1 MKIGM
6 TAIGIGKAARPN
18 TIRAVVENAERLGFG
33 TLWAPEHV
41 VLFDTHDSKY
51 PYRDDGSFM
60 ARSNIDLLDPFIGLT
75 YAAAFSRR
83 IRLATGICLVAEHN
97 PLALAKVI
105 ASLDSLSSGRLAL
118 GVGIGWSSEEF
129 AALGIPFERRAQ
141 RTCEYIEVMRKLW
154 GEEKSSFAGE
164 FLRFDGVR
172 SFPKPAQGAR
182 LPVIFG
188 GESMPALRRVA
199 RLGNGWFG
207 VKLNPEQAA
216 AKIATLRKL
225 TTEAGRDFSEIE
237 IIISPY
243 ENEVTAEELRAYH
256 EIGVHEFVPFVRLPG
271 DDNKIPEALERVAR
285 QWVEP
290 AAKLG

>member
-18 TIRAVVENAERLGFG
+18 TIRAVVENAERLGFA

-41 VLFDTHDSKY
+41 VLFDSHDSKY

-75 YAAAFSRR
+75 YAAALSHR

-97 PLALAKVI
+97 PLVLAKVI
-105 ASLDSLSSGRLAL
+105 ASLDSLSSGRIAL
-118 GVGIGWSSEEF
+118 GVGIGWSWEEF

-141 RTCEYIEVMRKLW
+141 RTCEYIEAMRKLW
-154 GEEKSSFAGE
+154 GEEKSSFSGE
-164 FLRFDGVR
+164 FVRFESVR

-225 TTEAGRDFSEIE
+225 MTEAGRDFSELE
-237 IIISPY
+237 IVISPY
-243 ENEVTAEELRAYH
+243 ENQVTADDLRAYQ

-271 DDNKIPEALERVAR
+271 EDRKIPEALETVAR

-290 AAKLG
+290 AAKLT

>member
-1 MKIGM
+1 MKIGI

-18 TIRAVVENAERLGFG
+18 TIRAVVENAERLGFA

-41 VLFDTHDSKY
+41 VLFDSHDSKY

-118 GVGIGWSSEEF
+118 GVGIGWSAEEF
-129 AALGIPFERRAQ
+129 SALGIPFERRAQ

-154 GEEKSSFAGE
+154 GEEKTSFSGE
-164 FLRFDGVR
+164 FVRFNGVR
-172 SFPKPAQGAR
+172 SFPKPAQGGK
-182 LPVIFG
+182 LPIIFG

-216 AKIATLRKL
+216 AKIATLRSL
-225 TTEAGRDFSEIE
+225 MSDAGRDIAELE

-243 ENEVTAEELRAYH
+243 ENEVSVDDLRAYH
-256 EIGVHEFVPFVRLPG
+256 ELGVAEFVPFVRLPS
-271 DDNKIPEALERVAR
+271 DDSKIGEALERVAR
-285 QWVEP
+285 EWIEP
-290 AAKLG
+290 AAKLH

>member
-6 TAIGIGKAARPN
+6 TAVGIGKAARPD
-18 TIRAVVENAERLGFG
+18 TIRVVVENAERLGFA

-41 VLFDTHDSKY
+41 VLFDSHDSKY

-75 YAAAFSRR
+75 YAAAFSSR

-105 ASLDSLSSGRLAL
+105 ASLDSLSSGHLAL

-129 AALGIPFERRAQ
+129 EALGIPFERRAQ

-154 GEEKSSFAGE
+154 GEEKSSFTGE
-164 FLRFDGVR
+164 FVRFDGVR
-172 SFPKPAQGAR
+172 SFPKPAQGAK
-182 LPVIFG
+182 LPIIFG

-207 VKLNPEQAA
+207 VKLNPQQAA
-216 AKIATLRKL
+216 AKVATLRKL
-225 TTEAGRDFSEIE
+225 MTEAGRDFSEIE

-243 ENEVTAEELRAYH
+243 ENEVTNDDLRAYH
-256 EIGVHEFVPFVRLPG
+256 KIGVHEFVPFVRLPT
-271 DDNKIPEALERVAR
+271 DVRKIPEALERIAR

-290 AAKLG
+290 AAKLQ

>member
-60 ARSNIDLLDPFIGLT
+60 ARSDIDLLDPFIGLT
-75 YAAAFSRR
+75 YAAAFSSR
-83 IRLATGICLVAEHN
+83 IRLATGICLVPEHN

-129 AALGIPFERRAQ
+129 GALGIPFERRAQ
-141 RTCEYIEVMRKLW
+141 RTAEYIEVMRKLW
-154 GEEKSSFAGE
+154 GEPKSSFNGE
-164 FLRFDGVR
+164 FVRFDGVR
-172 SFPKPAQGAR
+172 SFPKPAQGAK

-199 RLGNGWFG
+199 RMGNGWFG

-216 AKIATLRKL
+216 AKIATLRSL
-225 TTEAGRDFSEIE
+225 MAEAGRDISELE

-243 ENEVTAEELRAYH
+243 ENQVTAEDLRAYH
-256 EIGVHEFVPFVRLPG
+256 ELGVAEFVPFVRLPG
-271 DDNKIPEALERVAR
+271 DDARIPEALERVAR
-285 QWVEP
+285 EWVEP